1 MTVQDLMDR
10 LELTPFH
17 LADGERP
24 VTGGYCGDLLS
35 WVMGKAP
42 ADGAWFTIMSNLNVA
57 AVAALTDVACVVLT
71 EDVAPDDPLLR
82 KARVQGVNLLGS
94 GRSTYDCAAR
104 LAVLLAQDRPDP

>member
-1 MTVQDLMDR
+1 MTVQDLMAP
-10 LELTPFH
+10 LALTPFH

-42 ADGAWFTIMSNLNVA
+42 ADGAWFTIMSNINVA

-71 EDVAPDDPLLR
+71 EGVTPDDPLLQ
-82 KARVQGVNLLGS
+82 KARVQGINLLGS
-94 GRSTYDCAAR
+94 SQSTYDCAAR
-104 LAVLLAQDRPDP
+104 LAALLAHDRPGT